1 MVGAAGIEPA
11 TICSQSR
18 YATAALR
25 PGDSNYPTRYRA
37 GQRDG
42 GAGVGVF
49 GVGARLLGGGV
60 GVFVEVGV
68 GVAVPVGVSVGVSV
82 GGTGVFVAVFVAVFV
97 GVSVGGTGVFVGVSV
112 AVLVGLAGVAVN
124 VLVEDGG
131 GVVGD
136 GVGVAGRG
144 VGVGEGVS
152 LGVGVGVGVPDGHS
166 TTMNSTVLFCT
177 FGPPW
182 NCPSAASHVAVS
194 VMVPPFLPWSLSCVK
209 SNE

>member
-25 PGDSNYPTRYRA
+25 PGGLNYPTRTAR
-37 GQRDG
+37 QRGG

-60 GVFVEVGV
+60 GVGVFVEVGV
-68 GVAVPVGVSVGVSV
+68 GVPVVGEFVGVLVGVSVRVL
-82 GGTGVFVAVFVAVFV
+82 VAVLVFV
-97 GVSVGGTGVFVGVSV
+97 GVSVGGSGVFVGE
-112 AVLVGLAGVAVN
+112 LVGLTGVAVN
-124 VLVEDGG
+124 VFVEAGG
-131 GVVGD
+131 GVPVVDGVRE

-177 FGPPW
+177 SGPPW
-182 NCPSAASHVAVS
+182 NWPRAASHVAVS

-209 SNE
+209 SKE